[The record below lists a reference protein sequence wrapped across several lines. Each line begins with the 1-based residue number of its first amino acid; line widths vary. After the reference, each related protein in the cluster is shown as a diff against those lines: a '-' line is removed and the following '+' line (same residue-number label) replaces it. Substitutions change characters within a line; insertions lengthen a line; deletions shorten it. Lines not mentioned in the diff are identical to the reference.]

1 MQDAIITGNIGN
13 HPELKFTQ
21 NGNAVLSF
29 SVADS
34 KSKKLP
40 DGNWE
45 TLATQ
50 WFRVSVWGDLGQM
63 LAEKLDKGV
72 RVKIVGEFMSRE
84 YDAKDGTKGVS
95 MDVTAWGV
103 QVLTKPSGNNQQQQS
118 GGFGQQQQGG
128 FGGQQQGGGWNTPA
142 SNPSGGWGNPG
153 EGPAF

>member
-1 MQDAIITGNIGN
+1 MQDAIITGNIGGA
-13 HPELKFTQ
+13 PELKFTK

-40 DGNWE
+40 DGKWE

-84 YDAKDGTKGVS
+84 YDAKDGTKGLS
-95 MDVTAWGV
+95 MDVNAWGV
-103 QVLTKPSGNNQQQQS
+103 QVLTKPSGGQQGSGSFGNQQSAPAGDPWSKLGAQQQQS
-118 GGFGQQQQGG
+118 
-128 FGGQQQGGGWNTPA
+128 N
-142 SNPSGGWGNPG
+142 GGWGNPG
-153 EGPAF
+153 AEEPPF

>member
-13 HPELKFTQ
+13 PPELKFTQ

-103 QVLTKPSGNNQQQQS
+103 QVLTKPSGNNQQQS
-118 GGFGQQQQGG
+118 GGFGQQSQAQAQGNWG
-128 FGGQQQGGGWNTPA
+128 QLGGQQQQAN
-142 SNPSGGWGNPG
+142 GGWGDPSGSNGGSP
-153 EGPAF
+153 F